1 MLNTRLRI
9 SLVMI
14 GWLCMSAVAYAKAI
28 PFVAPQDRPQ
38 LAASQPWPKNH
49 FLVLGYHDVED
60 DIADQRYLSV
70 RTSALNEQISWLLHN
85 GYHAIGVQDIIDAH
99 QSRKTLP
106 PKAFLLSFDDGYSS
120 FYSRV
125 WPLLKAWNVPALWA
139 PVGSWVDTPAGQKV
153 NFGGLMTPR
162 ERFATWQMVRE
173 VSRSPLVEVGAH
185 TWASHYGI
193 PANPQGSLEPAI
205 ANRFYDRQS
214 GRYETDQ
221 QFTQRISEDVRK
233 VTAKIGEVT
242 GKAPRAWV
250 WPYGEA
256 NGTTLAI
263 AKTHGYQLAFTL
275 DDGLGDARDI
285 ENIPRLLIS
294 GNPSLKTF
302 ASMVTQAQ
310 EPEAVRVMQVDLDYL
325 YDPDV
330 AQQTRNIDKLV
341 QRVYDMKISHVF
353 LQAFSDPQGDGN
365 IKALYFPNRWLP
377 VRADLFNFVSWQ
389 LQTRARV
396 KVYAWMPVLAF
407 DLAPSLPRVQRWDPQ
422 TGRTLTAT
430 EPYIRLSPWS
440 PQARR
445 QITDLYEDLARHAP
459 FNGILFHDD
468 AVLSDFEDAGPQAI
482 SAWQRS
488 GSPYSI
494 VDMAQHPDARQAWTR
509 FKSQALVT
517 FTRQLS
523 QATRRIRGPQVKT
536 ARNIFALPLIEPDSE
551 AWFAQNLDDFLGAYD
566 WTVPMAMPLMESVA
580 PAQTHDWLAQLVRTV
595 AARPGAL
602 NKTIFELQAKDWNQR
617 AQNAV
622 PDAQLVEWMQ
632 ILQLNGVK
640 NYGYYPDDFIEN
652 QPDIARI
659 RPAFSSYWYPN
670 ND

>member
-9 SLVMI
+9 SLVTI
-14 GWLCMSAVAYAKAI
+14 GWLCMSAVAYAKAM
-28 PFVAPQDRPQ
+28 PFIAPQDRAP
-38 LAASQPWPKNH
+38 LVASQPWPKNH

-60 DIADQRYLSV
+60 DIADQRYLTV

-85 GYHAIGVQDIIDAH
+85 GYHAISVQDIIDAH

-120 FYSRV
+120 FYTRV

-139 PVGSWVDTPAGQKV
+139 PVGSWVDTPAGQTV

-193 PANPQGSLEPAI
+193 PANPQGSLEPAV

-242 GKAPRAWV
+242 GKPPRAWV

-256 NGTTLAI
+256 NGATLAI
-263 AKTHGYQLAFTL
+263 AKKHGYQLAFTL
-275 DDGLGDARDI
+275 ADGLGDASDI

-294 GNPSLKTF
+294 GNPSLKAF
-302 ASMVTQAQ
+302 ASMVTQVQ
-310 EPEAVRVMQVDLDYL
+310 EPEVVRVMHVDLDYL

-407 DLAPSLPRVQRWDPQ
+407 DLAPTLPRVQRWDPQ

-445 QITDLYEDLARHAP
+445 QITDLYEDLARYAP

-468 AVLSDFEDAGPQAI
+468 AVLSDFEDAGPAAI
-482 SAWQRS
+482 SAWQQS

-494 VDMAQHPDARQAWTR
+494 ADMARHPAERHAWTR
-509 FKSQALVT
+509 FKSQTLVT

-536 ARNIFALPLIEPDSE
+536 ARNIFALPLLEPESE
-551 AWFAQNLDDFLGAYD
+551 AWFAQNLDDFLAAYD
-566 WTVPMAMPLMESVA
+566 WTVPMAMPLMESVT
-580 PAQTHDWLAQLVRTV
+580 PAQADDWLAQLVRAV

-602 NKTIFELQAKDWNQR
+602 SKTIFELQAKDWNHR

-632 ILQLNGVK
+632 VLQLNGVK

-652 QPDIARI
+652 QPNMARI
-659 RPAFSSYWYPN
+659 RPAFSSYWYPK

>member
-9 SLVMI
+9 SLVTI

-120 FYSRV
+120 FYTRV

-139 PVGSWVDTPAGQKV
+139 PVGSWLDTPAGQKV

-173 VSRSPLVEVGAH
+173 VSCSPLVEVGAH

-193 PANPQGSLEPAI
+193 PANPQGSLEPAV
-205 ANRFYDRQS
+205 ANRFYDRHS
-214 GRYETDQ
+214 GRYETDK

-407 DLAPSLPRVQRWDPQ
+407 DLAASLPRVQRWDPQ

-640 NYGYYPDDFIEN
+640 NHGYYPDDFIEN